1 MSFEGRARSRPEA
14 SRDSSV
20 SVPTEMIAD
29 ALWSASMTDIPP
41 LVFLH
46 GIGIGSEA
54 WRLQVEAFRQSRE
67 VFTPAVAP
75 SLKQAS
81 SEVDALGLACAD
93 LCGLSWGSL
102 VALQYALTRPERV
115 SRLVLAAGFA
125 SLPVHLRIFQYTM
138 SRLVRVIPGAP
149 HELAGPM
156 REGARFD
163 VREQARRLETPTLV
177 LCGERD
183 RVNLSLSRSLAR
195 LLPNA
200 RFETVPEAGHVANV
214 DNPRAF
220 NASLDAFLSHAV
232 A

>member
-1 MSFEGRARSRPEA
+1 M
-14 SRDSSV
+14 DV
-20 SVPTEMIAD
+20 
-29 ALWSASMTDIPP
+29 PP

-46 GIGIGSEA
+46 GMGTGAEA
-54 WRLQVEAFRQSRE
+54 WRPQVEAFASSRD

-75 SLKQAS
+75 SLDRAC
-81 SEVDALGLACAD
+81 SELDALGLGGAD

-102 VALQYALTRPERV
+102 VGLRYAIARPERV

-125 SLPVHLRIFQYTM
+125 SLPTHLRIFQYVM
-138 SRLVRVIPGAP
+138 SVLVHVVPGAP
-149 HELAGPM
+149 HELAEAM

-183 RVNLSLSRSLAR
+183 RLNLSLSRSLAS
-195 LLPNA
+195 LLPDA
-200 RFETVPEAGHVANV
+200 RFEIVPEAGHVANV

-220 NASLDAFLSHAV
+220 NASLDAFLSLAI